1 MSALLV
7 RRVSSLVVLCG
18 VLYVGSLA
26 GTVRSDDSEA
36 DTTIPAPT
44 DTAPLLTNES
54 SDAEAAEGVNL
65 ALQAVGGLGI
75 GHIQSTLGL
84 IGVTADAFA
93 KEAYDAKKVEGLMI
107 STINGIDDV
116 KKLLRK
122 LQDSKL
128 SADDEEFINRMLGA
142 YIALQREAKALSTFA
157 KSRKSADAETF
168 ARARKLAIEKI
179 DKLTDG
185 GDATT
190 ANGRSA
196 ED

>member
-1 MSALLV
+1 MSGLLV
-7 RRVSSLVVLCG
+7 RRVSLLVALCG

-26 GTVRSDDSEA
+26 GTVRSDDT

-44 DTAPLLTNES
+44 DTAPILPSEIS
-54 SDAEAAEGVNL
+54 EPQSAEGTNP

-75 GHIQSTLGL
+75 GHIQTTLGL

-93 KEAYDAKKVEGLMI
+93 KDVYDAKQVEGLMT
-107 STINGIDDV
+107 STINTIDDV
-116 KKLLRK
+116 KKLLHK

-128 SADDEEFINRMLGA
+128 SSDDEEFINRMLGA

-157 KSRKSADAETF
+157 KSKKSTDAEVF

-179 DKLTDG
+179 DKLTDA

-190 ANGRSA
+190 ANGRNA